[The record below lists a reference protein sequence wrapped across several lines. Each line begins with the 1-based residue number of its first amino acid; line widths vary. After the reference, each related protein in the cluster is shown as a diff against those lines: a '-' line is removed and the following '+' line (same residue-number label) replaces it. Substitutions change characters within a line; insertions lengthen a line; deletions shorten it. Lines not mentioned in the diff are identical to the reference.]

1 LGPAPATAPHHTTL
15 GATAGIMS
23 DRDKFAVLRKSRRV
37 WAVAAIHGEVERLD
51 TVHRALAERFAP
63 GDRLVYLGN
72 YLGRGAGVGATIDL
86 LLEFR
91 RALIAAPGMFASDVA
106 YLRGSQEEMWQKLLQ
121 LQFAPNPREV
131 LDWMLSQGVG
141 ATLAAYGGSATQA
154 AQAARE
160 GALSL
165 TKWTSALRAAMQSRP
180 GHYLLMSALKRAA
193 YTDNNGLLLVHAG
206 IDPDRPLSAQ
216 SDSLWWG
223 AAGFARLD
231 RPYGGFGKVVRGYDR
246 AHPGV
251 EIGPFTLTL
260 DAGCGFGGPLLAAC
274 LDPAG
279 EIVDLLEA

>member
-1 LGPAPATAPHHTTL
+1 
-15 GATAGIMS
+15 MS

-37 WAVAAIHGEVERLD
+37 WAVAAIHGEADRLD
-51 TVHRALAERFAP
+51 ALHQAVVGRFLT

-72 YLGRGAGVGATIDL
+72 YLGRGPGVAHTVDR

-131 LDWMLSQGVG
+131 LDWMLSQGLG
-141 ATLAAYGGSATQA
+141 ATLAAYGGTPGQG

-165 TKWTSALRAAMQSRP
+165 TKWTTALRAGMQSRP
-180 GHYLLMSALKRAA
+180 GHYLLMSALRRAA
-193 YTDNNGLLLVHAG
+193 YTDDGGLLFVHAG

-223 AAGFARLD
+223 TGGFSRLAQA
-231 RPYGGFGKVVRGYDR
+231 YGGFAKVVRGFDR

-251 EIGPFTLTL
+251 EVGPFTVTV
-260 DAGCGFGGPLLAAC
+260 DAGCGFGGPLVAAC

-279 EIVDLLEA
+279 EIIELIEA